1 MKTMKQLRLLCVLF
15 GFLCWN
21 TISLEGTWA
30 ETGYTEVEVK
40 DGGTIVGNVKYMG
53 DITTLSLNLCADW
66 EVSETPKPAT
76 EKFIVNMTNSGI
88 KYAVVSITNIT
99 KGKKK
104 TIPPIHP
111 IIDQQMN
118 TFIPRVTA
126 ILLGT
131 TIDILNGDE
140 ELHTIHTRSTRN
152 QPFNLGTT
160 YKQRISKTFE
170 YPETIKLT
178 CDIHKKSYA
187 WIVVLDNPYFDVTD
201 RNGYFEMCDIPPG
214 TYKIQVWHE
223 ELGKIEKEVKINQ
236 KEISNIE
243 FIYSQY

>member
-1 MKTMKQLRLLCVLF
+1 MKQLLFICALF

-21 TISLEGTWA
+21 VIYSEDTLA
-30 ETGYTEVEVK
+30 EKGYSEVEVK

-53 DITTLSLNLCADW
+53 DLTTLSLNLSADW
-66 EVSETPKPAT
+66 ELPETSKPAT
-76 EKFIVNMTNSGI
+76 EKFIVNTINNGV
-88 KYAVVSITNIT
+88 KYAVVSMTDITN
-99 KGKKK
+99 GKKRI
-104 TIPPIHP
+104 IPTIHP
-111 IIDQQMN
+111 IIDQQRN
-118 TFIPRVTA
+118 TFIPHVTA
-126 ILLGT
+126 ILSGT

-140 ELHTIHTRSTRN
+140 ELHTVHTRTIKN

-187 WIVVLDNPYFDVTD
+187 WIIVLDNPYFDITD

-223 ELGKIEKEVKINQ
+223 ELGKLEKEVKINQ

>member
-15 GFLCWN
+15 RFLCWN

-88 KYAVVSITNIT
+88 KYAVVSITDIT

-131 TIDILNGDE
+131 TIDI
-140 ELHTIHTRSTRN
+140 
-152 QPFNLGTT
+152 
-160 YKQRISKTFE
+160 
-170 YPETIKLT
+170 
-178 CDIHKKSYA
+178 
-187 WIVVLDNPYFDVTD
+187 
-201 RNGYFEMCDIPPG
+201 
-214 TYKIQVWHE
+214 
-223 ELGKIEKEVKINQ
+223 
-236 KEISNIE
+236 
-243 FIYSQY
+243 